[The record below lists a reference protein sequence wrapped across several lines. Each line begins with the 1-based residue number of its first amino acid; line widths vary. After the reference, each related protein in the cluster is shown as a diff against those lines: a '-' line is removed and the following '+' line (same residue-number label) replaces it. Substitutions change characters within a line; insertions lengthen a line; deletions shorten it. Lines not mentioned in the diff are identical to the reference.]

1 MPQSPSRSLPVR
13 AAAAVGCRAAARG
26 GDPLQGVRQVRLGGQ
41 EPRDDQSEAE
51 ADEAAGQDRQ
61 LETGDHG
68 VAAAS
73 GRVSRKRGSG
83 LPVAMRRIQ
92 IRVPT
97 YAERRTTRIT
107 WPMAARVRLDV
118 LARQGEDDQDAGA
131 DERHPSSGRPRLGPI
146 GLHLTTGPYVGRDR
160 LGETFEDARQSGA
173 AAACAED
180 EVRGDQ
186 VAGGVVEFVGEG
198 PQRRLGV
205 PSGTKTGDEPADLR
219 R

>member
-1 MPQSPSRSLPVR
+1 MRPP
-13 AAAAVGCRAAARG
+13 
-26 GDPLQGVRQVRLGGQ
+26 
-41 EPRDDQSEAE
+41 
-51 ADEAAGQDRQ
+51 DEDRQ

-68 VAAAS
+68 ATVAS

-97 YAERRTTRIT
+97 YAESRTTRIT
-107 WPMAARVRLDV
+107 WPMGLLYGSTYFPESARTTRT
-118 LARQGEDDQDAGA
+118 LALMSVTHRAVA
-131 DERHPSSGRPRLGPI
+131 PRLGPI
-146 GLHLTTGPYVGRDR
+146 SLHLTTGPYVGSDR
-160 LGETFEDARQSGA
+160 LRETFEDAREPGA

-186 VAGGVVEFVGEG
+186 VAGGVVEFVGER
-198 PQRRLGV
+198 PERRLGV
-205 PSGTKTGDEPADLR
+205 PSGTKAGDEPADLR